1 MAEELRP
8 SSSNFETVGTS
19 IKNTFTNA
27 SPMKMMMMML
37 IVIMLIPKLDI
48 TEIMLIMMLMMIY

>member
-8 SSSNFETVGTS
+8 STSNFETVGSS
-19 IKNTFTNA
+19 IQNTFTSA
-27 SPMKMMMMML
+27 SPMKMMMMMV